1 MGLIKWPNFPNYS
14 RYKSSII
21 NPRELISWTRITE
34 KLQKNLIWNIY
45 LLLSSREDKQKR
57 WNFLFFFFFEETM
70 GKQGCEEGP
79 GICSVILT
87 LFSVILVIATLP
99 FSLLFVVKVVQVSF
113 KGLYQWI
120 REAIKIKNCRKN
132 GIGIIRLGGS
142 EKILNIHHLQMMK
155 KHVRSLRVTLL
166 SLNPMSDGG
175 GVDCTIPWQYGL
187 LCNREWLFW

>member
-1 MGLIKWPNFPNYS
+1 
-14 RYKSSII
+14 
-21 NPRELISWTRITE
+21 
-34 KLQKNLIWNIY
+34 
-45 LLLSSREDKQKR
+45 
-57 WNFLFFFFFEETM
+57 M

-175 GVDCTIPWQYGL
+175 GLIAPAVWKMSSSSVSFD
-187 LCNREWLFW
+187 FWDQKTKGRFFFNIFIDTYAKGDANDGKPDAQRN